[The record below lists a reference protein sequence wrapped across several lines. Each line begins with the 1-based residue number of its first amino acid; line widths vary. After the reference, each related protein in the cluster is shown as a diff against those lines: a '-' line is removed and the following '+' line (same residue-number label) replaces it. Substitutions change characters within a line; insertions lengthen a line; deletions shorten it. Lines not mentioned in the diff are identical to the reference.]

1 MELHPTD
8 IHVLPSF
15 HPHISRRFP
24 LPLPVAR
31 KSYQPRSEC
40 LNTHPRKNGLFSFQ
54 GIFILE
60 PSWKVFLVGISTT
73 DSLLTAAICASSAKL
88 PTLLKGIWGNLERSN
103 GGNRTWHSAR
113 WGERAWDWLRP
124 PPPRVHQG
132 VCCLLWQGVALQDLI
147 HSPTHPLMAKERSF
161 SKWRCWEM
169 NAEPSAHKAGALPQ
183 SHNLGGLWFPSSY
196 LLPRVIVQQIQYLI
210 YIVYFVISFLLK
222 ERNGMYTMYCRYQRE
237 LTDNSIDLDFLL
249 GILSPEPL

>member
-124 PPPRVHQG
+124 PPPRSIKVCVAFSDREWLSRISYIAPLTHSWPRRGLSLSGDAGKWTQNPLHTKQG
-132 VCCLLWQGVALQDLI
+132 LFHRATTLEAFGSPVPTSFPGLL
-147 HSPTHPLMAKERSF
+147 SSKF
-161 SKWRCWEM
+161 S
-169 NAEPSAHKAGALPQ
+169 
-183 SHNLGGLWFPSSY
+183 
-196 LLPRVIVQQIQYLI
+196 
-210 YIVYFVISFLLK
+210 
-222 ERNGMYTMYCRYQRE
+222 
-237 LTDNSIDLDFLL
+237 
-249 GILSPEPL
+249 ILFI